1 MEKISREDA
10 YQIIKDG
17 AGNGI
22 VKFLETLDNF
32 ENNQSDKYGIKTM
45 LGKDQTCQRT
55 MKRLQMLWHTHV
67 LDDECYTIL
76 MMTAYK
82 ERLRDF
88 ASEGKIPMD
97 VVDSSAAQRIRH
109 DMVKQ
114 HVGYMKEHHVEPVEL
129 YGR

>member
-1 MEKISREDA
+1 MEKITKEDA
-10 YQIIKDG
+10 YQIMKDG
-17 AGNGI
+17 SGEGI

-32 ENNQSDKYGIKTM
+32 EYNQADKYGLKTM
-45 LGKDQTCQRT
+45 LGKDSTCQRT
-55 MKRLQMLWHTHV
+55 MKRLQLMWHTHV
-67 LDDECYTIL
+67 LDDECYMIL

-88 ASEGKIPMD
+88 ANEGKIPKD
-97 VVDSSAAQRIRH
+97 AIDSESSHRIRH